1 MCNNDLSFNYCIFV
15 TVNFLKVSTEKKMIK
30 MSSWG
35 YLLFPTW
42 QLNIS
47 SAQISIQSLRRRK
60 KNWVPQEQALISEE
74 SFQLFFPSAC
84 RNGDTTNDTKAWWR
98 RSPLYTTTA
107 GSVTTYARTNRAH
120 FNHKTVL
127 TTHTHSQIDT
137 TSTEVLNPITYTHK
151 ARA

>member
-15 TVNFLKVSTEKKMIK
+15 TVHFLKVSTEKKMIK

-60 KNWVPQEQALISEE
+60 KMESPKSRHWYQKNLFSYSFLQLAETETQQTIQKPDGAAHLSTQLPQGASPPTHEPTEPTLITIRFS
-74 SFQLFFPSAC
+74 Q
-84 RNGDTTNDTKAWWR
+84 
-98 RSPLYTTTA
+98 
-107 GSVTTYARTNRAH
+107 H
-120 FNHKTVL
+120 
-127 TTHTHSQIDT
+127 THTQIGT